1 MLVQSR
7 YKQTHTMTNIAT
19 MKKKREGT
27 VATCYQY
34 NQDPKQQDRLGDE
47 LLSVAEHPE
56 RNWSTIELHNSL
68 IYQIKE

>member
-1 MLVQSR
+1 
-7 YKQTHTMTNIAT
+7 
-19 MKKKREGT
+19 MKKKRERT
-27 VATCYQY
+27 IATCYQY